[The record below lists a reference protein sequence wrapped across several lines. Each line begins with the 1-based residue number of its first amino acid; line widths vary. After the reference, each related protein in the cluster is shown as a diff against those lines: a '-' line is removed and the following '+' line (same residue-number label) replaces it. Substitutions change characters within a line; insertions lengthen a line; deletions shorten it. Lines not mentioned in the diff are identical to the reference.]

1 VYTTIK
7 TEALKTIIE
16 KLTFFSSGL
25 YPGEQRQDSHI
36 PCGWI
41 VLQNT
46 KRRESLTMINM
57 TKWQKQTKKYIY
69 VLYTNI

>member
-7 TEALKTIIE
+7 TEALKTIIV

-25 YPGEQRQDSHI
+25 CPGEPRQDFHR
-36 PCGWI
+36 PYGLI

-57 TKWQKQTKKYIY
+57 TK
-69 VLYTNI
+69 